1 MARWGHRIRGSKRVK
16 SFQRGDGEARY
27 GAASVSSRVAAAR
40 VAILRT
46 VSKSRMTWLLSGAL
60 RLESKVWR
68 KGGGERLVLWRNCRV
83 SVQSVGSSEGSDRA
97 LRSAALSEVRVVVC
111 LLLVWFSSYLWEV

>member
-1 MARWGHRIRGSKRVK
+1 M
-16 SFQRGDGEARY
+16 E
-27 GAASVSSRVAAAR
+27 SR
-40 VAILRT
+40 
-46 VSKSRMTWLLSGAL
+46 
-60 RLESKVWR
+60 VWR

-111 LLLVWFSSYLWEV
+111 LFLV